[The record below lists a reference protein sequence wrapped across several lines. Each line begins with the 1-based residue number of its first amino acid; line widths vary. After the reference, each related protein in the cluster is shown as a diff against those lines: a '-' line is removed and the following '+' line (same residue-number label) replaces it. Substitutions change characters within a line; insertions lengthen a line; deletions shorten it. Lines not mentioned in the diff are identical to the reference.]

1 MRRPDLVRLS
11 RGLRFRLTAS
21 YALFFAILFTGFA
34 ALFRERLKTTL
45 AEQSQEDVNN
55 EWGEMKGYLAID
67 HVNANDPEKAYWH
80 YSVDDQDESRSVQEI
95 KNVYLITDAN
105 GKVIDDDD
113 SSGPAVSTT
122 YKDIGIDK
130 PAYIQNRIAQSV
142 GPGKVNPPVWRN
154 RLGSDGEEFLIRS
167 GIVYDQ
173 LHRLPY
179 YVAIGK
185 SLERDAR
192 TLHDFN
198 IIFVGVI
205 PGALVLGSLMGW
217 FMAGRA
223 LTPVLSVART
233 AQRISGSNLSLRIP
247 TRQAGD
253 ELDYLILTFNRM
265 IEGLEASFQQIKQ
278 FSTDVSHELRTPIT
292 AIRGQLEV
300 ALFTAKTT
308 DQYREAMFNALQDT
322 DRLSQ
327 IVRALLLLSQA
338 ESGQLALQ
346 KSRLNLCEIVQDL
359 VEQFQIPAEAAGV
372 RLTADIPDD
381 CYAGIDRVQFERMIT
396 NLLSNALK
404 FTPENGSV
412 QVRLRPA
419 ADRVELIVED
429 NGCGIATEYLPHIFD
444 RFYRVPG
451 SGTAPGPQQGL
462 GLGLS
467 FVAWIVKAHD
477 GTIDV
482 ESAPGK
488 GTRFTISLPA
498 AEVPAGAMELER
510 QPVA

>member
-1 MRRPDLVRLS
+1 MRRPDFGRLS

-21 YALFFAILFTGFA
+21 YALIFALLFVGFA
-34 ALFRERLKTTL
+34 ALFRERLKITL
-45 AEQSQEDVNN
+45 ADQSQEEVND
-55 EWGEMKGYLAID
+55 EWGEMKGYLVID
-67 HVNANDPEKAYWH
+67 RVNANDPEKAYWH
-80 YSVDDQDESRSVQEI
+80 YTDDPDESRSVQEV

-113 SSGPAVSTT
+113 SSGPAVSST
-122 YKDIGIDK
+122 YKDLGIDK
-130 PAYIQNRIAQSV
+130 PGDIRNRVAQAVAS
-142 GPGKVNPPVWRN
+142 GKVNVPEWR
-154 RLGSDGEEFLIRS
+154 RLPNSDGEQFLIRS
-167 GIVYDQ
+167 GIVYDRV
-173 LHRLPY
+173 HKLPY

-185 SLERDAR
+185 SLERDNR
-192 TLHDFN
+192 TLHDFTL
-198 IIFVGVI
+198 IFVGVI
-205 PGALVLGSLMGW
+205 PGALLLGSLMGW

-247 TRQAGD
+247 TRHAGD

-292 AIRGQLEV
+292 GIRGQLEV

-308 DQYREAMFNALQDT
+308 DQYREAMFNALQDI

-346 KSRLNLCEIVQDL
+346 KSRLNLGEIVKDL
-359 VEQFQIPAEAAGV
+359 VEEFQIPAEAAAV
-372 RLTADIPDD
+372 RLTADVADD
-381 CYAGIDRVQFERMIT
+381 CFAGIDRVQIERMIT
-396 NLLSNALK
+396 NLLSNAIK

-412 QVRLRPA
+412 RVRLRPA
-419 ADRVELIVED
+419 DDRFEIVVED
-429 NGCGIATEYLPHIFD
+429 TGCGIPTEYLPHIFD

-451 SGTAPGPQQGL
+451 SGTAPGPEQGL

-477 GTIDV
+477 GKIDV

-488 GTRFTISLPA
+488 GTRFTITLPVA
-498 AEVPAGAMELER
+498 DVPADAMELER
-510 QPVA
+510 QAAG

>member
-1 MRRPDLVRLS
+1 MRRLDLGRLS

-21 YALFFAILFTGFA
+21 YALIFALLFVGFA
-34 ALFRERLKTTL
+34 ALFRERLKITL
-45 AEQSQEDVNN
+45 ADQSQEEVND
-55 EWGEMKGYLAID
+55 EWGEMKGYLVID
-67 HVNANDPEKAYWH
+67 RVNANDPEKAYWH
-80 YSVDDQDESRSVQEI
+80 YTDDPDESRSVQEV

-113 SSGPAVSTT
+113 SSGPAVSST
-122 YKDIGIDK
+122 YKDLGIDK
-130 PAYIQNRIAQSV
+130 PGDIRNRVAQAVAS
-142 GPGKVNPPVWRN
+142 GKVNVPEWR
-154 RLGSDGEEFLIRS
+154 RLPNSDGEQFLIRS
-167 GIVYDQ
+167 GIVYDRV
-173 LHRLPY
+173 HKLPY

-185 SLERDAR
+185 SLERDNR
-192 TLHDFN
+192 TLHDFTL
-198 IIFVGVI
+198 IFVGVI
-205 PGALVLGSLMGW
+205 PGALLLGSLMGW

-247 TRQAGD
+247 TRHAGD

-292 AIRGQLEV
+292 GIRGQLEV

-308 DQYREAMFNALQDT
+308 DQYREAMFNALQDI

-338 ESGQLALQ
+338 ESGQLTLQ
-346 KSRLNLCEIVQDL
+346 KSRLNLGEIVKDL
-359 VEQFQIPAEAAGV
+359 VEEFQIPAEAAAV
-372 RLTADIPDD
+372 RLTADVPDD
-381 CYAGIDRVQFERMIT
+381 CFAGIDRVQIERMIT
-396 NLLSNALK
+396 NLLSNAIK

-412 QVRLRPA
+412 RVRLRPA
-419 ADRVELIVED
+419 ENHFEIVVED
-429 NGCGIATEYLPHIFD
+429 TGCGIPTEYLPHIFD

-451 SGTAPGPQQGL
+451 SGTAPGPEQGL

-477 GTIDV
+477 GKIEV
-482 ESAPGK
+482 ESSPGK
-488 GTRFTISLPA
+488 GTRFTITLPVTD
-498 AEVPAGAMELER
+498 VPADALELER
-510 QPVA
+510 QPAG